1 MEYQIIRSKDA
12 YIPLKLFE
20 AINRVLR
27 QQINRSWRLCNET
40 LRAALNNLTMSAA
53 HPHTGLLLILKLIL
67 ESYKKIR
74 L

>member
-40 LRAALNNLTMSAA
+40 LRAALNNLTMSASA
-53 HPHTGLLLILKLIL
+53 SAYRTFVNTQIDIGEL
-67 ESYKKIR
+67 
-74 L
+74 